1 MVKKEE
7 QKNVNTANYVVTRV
21 FANKPIK
28 EIILENE
35 KEARLMREYL
45 GCYGG
50 EHALLE
56 AVVHSASKLAAI

>member
-28 EIILENE
+28 EIILE
-35 KEARLMREYL
+35 
-45 GCYGG
+45 
-50 EHALLE
+50 
-56 AVVHSASKLAAI
+56 KLRNR